1 MAEQSLFGTTPEAL
15 QASRDAALRQQASQ
29 YAQLDPFQR
38 ASMNLYQGGNRLGG
52 AIGGLLGAQDPELQR
67 SSMLKKLATEFDTTT
82 AEGLTGFARAAAQ
95 AGMPQQA
102 MQAAQQAQEMNKQA
116 QAIKLQEAQLGKVE
130 EETTRLK
137 AANLKEDNLSTEL
150 SNLPVNATDADV
162 EAVVRKYGKPEAVLS
177 SLTRKQTA
185 QAAIEA
191 KATLAAERAT
201 QQEAEKARDREFKL
215 LLATLA
221 SQQKAATT
229 DLQRQF
235 LQGKIDD
242 LQAKRDD
249 KALKAETAKSVAIQ
263 HASKVI
269 TDVDEA
275 LPMVGNLT
283 TGLIGKASS
292 VIPGTDAFT
301 LNQRVSTIKANLGFD
316 RLQQMRDASP
326 TGGAL
331 GQVAVQE
338 LVALQNSV
346 ASLEVGQSKS
356 ELQKNL
362 GKIKTHYSNWLAAT
376 QGTAPPV
383 VPTAPAAAPAT
394 SGAWSITPKK

>member
-15 QASRDAALRQQASQ
+15 QASRDAALQAQAFQ

-38 ASMNLYQGGNRLGG
+38 ATMGIYQGANKLGG
-52 AIGGLLGAQDPELQR
+52 VVGGMLGGQDPELQR
-67 SSMLKKLATEFDTTT
+67 AITLKQLASQFDTTT

-102 MQAAQQAQEMNKQA
+102 MQAAQQAQTMN
-116 QAIKLQEAQLGKVE
+116 LQGAQLGKARE
-130 EETTRLK
+130 EETRLK
-137 AANLKEDNLSTEL
+137 EANLKEARLAEELGALPST
-150 SNLPVNATDADV
+150 ATDADV

-185 QAAIEA
+185 AASLEA
-191 KATLAAERAT
+191 KATL
-201 QQEAEKARDREFKL
+201 EAEKAAAREAEKERDRQFKL
-215 LLATLA
+215 TLA
-221 SQQKAATT
+221 ALSAQQRSAAT
-229 DLQRQF
+229 DLQRQL

-242 LQAKRDD
+242 LQAKRTD
-249 KALKAETAKSVAIQ
+249 KTEKAEAAKSVAIQ

-269 TDVDEA
+269 TDVNEA

-292 VIPGTDAFT
+292 VIPGTDAFN

-338 LVALQNSV
+338 LQALQNSV

-356 ELQKNL
+356 ELVTNL
-362 GKIKTHYSNWLAAT
+362 GKIKDHYSKWLAAT
-376 QGTAPPV
+376 QGTVAP
-383 VPTAPAAAPAT
+383 PAAAPAA
-394 SGAWSITPKK
+394 SAADQWSITPKK